1 MAKFP
6 PDVLAALA
14 EREEVEIET
23 GGRKTIIWIVAH
35 GPHVFVR
42 SVRGERGRWYQDLLA
57 DPEATI
63 HFRGKP
69 KLPPV
74 EVRAVH
80 APDAESVAACTK
92 ALEQKYRRHGASLTA
107 MLIPE
112 TLPTTIRLE
121 PR

>member
-1 MAKFP
+1 VAAFP
-6 PDVLAALA
+6 PEVRAALA

-23 GGRKTIIWIVAH
+23 GGRRTIIWIVAH

-74 EVRAVH
+74 AVRADH
-80 APDAESVAACTK
+80 SPDPESVAACTK
-92 ALEQKYRRHGASLTA
+92 ALAQKYRRHGASLKA
-107 MLIPE
+107 MLEPK
-112 TLPTTIRLE
+112 TLPTTVRLE
-121 PR
+121 HR